1 MSPISAQTLETLG
14 AVLDRFGVI
23 AASIRDIRSGRV
35 NKHWRVETDAETYV
49 LRRYNEWR
57 SASAIHYEHD
67 VLRHLAG
74 KGWPVAAALPAAG
87 RSDTVVEAGGRHYA
101 FFRLLPGRPAPY
113 SSPRYAR
120 LKGRLLARL
129 HQDMATWQPPGQRDG
144 FGRVWELDVF
154 VGAVTRFDTF
164 NELLM
169 AFGQTYADLAR
180 VIRSQ
185 KYAMLRELSTLGY
198 GELQPVPGHFD
209 FHDDNLLFQR
219 GELTGLLDLDLVR
232 LDARVADIAT
242 SVALDCLAPP
252 AYNEIDPAAA
262 CAFVGGYAEHT
273 PLSDAELQLLVP
285 LMRAFIVSLVAWRLV
300 QWAVGERGDE
310 PLRSIQRSV
319 FARFPTFV
327 RQQDELEAAVLQA
340 AATIHG
346 R

>member
-1 MSPISAQTLETLG
+1 LETLG
-14 AVLDRFGVI
+14 AVLDRFGVTD
-23 AASIRDIRSGRV
+23 ASIRDIRTGRV

-49 LRRYNEWR
+49 LRRYNERR
-57 SASAIHYEHD
+57 SVSAIQYEHE

-74 KGWPVAAALPAAG
+74 KGWPVATALPAGG
-87 RSDTVVEAGGRHYA
+87 RSDMAVEIGGRHYA
-101 FFRLLPGRPAPY
+101 LFRLLPGRPAPY
-113 SSPRYAR
+113 TSPRYAR

-129 HQDMATWQPPGQRDG
+129 HQDMATWEPPGERDG
-144 FGRVWELDVF
+144 FGRVWELDIY
-154 VGAVTRFDTF
+154 VGAQTQFDTF

-169 AFGQTYADLAR
+169 AFGQTYTDLAR

-198 GELQPVPGHFD
+198 GELPPVPGHFD
-209 FHDDNLLFQR
+209 FHGDNLLFQR

-285 LMRAFIVSLVAWRLV
+285 LMRAFIVWLVAWRLS
-300 QWAVGERGDE
+300 QWAEGERGDE

-319 FARFPTFV
+319 STRFPSFV
-327 RQQDELEAAVLQA
+327 RQREELEAAVLQA